1 MNKRAK
7 WQQSIAI
14 GKRIL
19 KETDAFKSTFYL
31 LILLSLVLGGISMLR
46 PYLIQISVDNYI
58 RKLDWHGLVWITVI
72 QLLILISESG
82 LRFLFLYRMNW
93 LGMHIMMRIR
103 NNVFVKIVHQQ
114 LRYFDNTPIG
124 TLTTRTI
131 NDVEALQD
139 IYTETVG
146 DIPQYITETVEPKTT
161 FAGTATQYRG
171 DVGTTGEATGAPV
184 PVLNP
189 KGILYGAQA
198 KGQPFVSVK
207 EGTLARVAQDPSYA
221 SGKVLRFKG
230 EGGATKLDVMPL
242 TYSAEDDVI
251 LPSSVPGQTV
261 KGKAKVTRTAL
272 VPLQKAVLVKDP
284 QTGQQKTQLVN
295 FSIDLLAPVG
305 TRTATDESGREF
317 AKTVTLQEAV
327 NDLRF
332 YHGEDYSSLNRDVDA
347 LLKRTHSAYDVPV
360 MTRTPFDK
368 YDQAR
373 NDFIHMLG
381 GA

>member
-14 GKRIL
+14 GKRIS

-72 QLLILISESG
+72 QLLVLLSESG

-139 IYTETVG
+139 IFSEG
-146 DIPQYITETVEPKTT
+146 FISILADLIT
-161 FAGTATQYRG
+161 
-171 DVGTTGEATGAPV
+171 
-184 PVLNP
+184 
-189 KGILYGAQA
+189 
-198 KGQPFVSVK
+198 
-207 EGTLARVAQDPSYA
+207 
-221 SGKVLRFKG
+221 
-230 EGGATKLDVMPL
+230 
-242 TYSAEDDVI
+242 
-251 LPSSVPGQTV
+251 
-261 KGKAKVTRTAL
+261 
-272 VPLQKAVLVKDP
+272 
-284 QTGQQKTQLVN
+284 
-295 FSIDLLAPVG
+295 
-305 TRTATDESGREF
+305 
-317 AKTVTLQEAV
+317 
-327 NDLRF
+327 
-332 YHGEDYSSLNRDVDA
+332 
-347 LLKRTHSAYDVPV
+347 
-360 MTRTPFDK
+360 
-368 YDQAR
+368 
-373 NDFIHMLG
+373 FIS
-381 GA
+381 